1 MAKPRSFI
9 TKLRKRIAST
19 AVGASTIR
27 RMGPKGTAKLARTF
41 LAALNLSRFQVD
53 SKRKFDQVL
62 DKATDSFLKALPRE
76 AKHWG
81 LARKLLN
88 IFLRDAAYNRYLSQ
102 QFALWRLERWME
114 VPLDRQVGKQIGAS
128 PEARK
133 LTQELPRWK
142 TVIGLECNDSAKFQ
156 KVATTIARRK
166 GVTRVDLDVY
176 YWRNPAM
183 PNHRIHTNARKSSAR
198 G

>member
-1 MAKPRSFI
+1 MAKPQSFI
-9 TKLRKRIAST
+9 ATLRKRIAS
-19 AVGASTIR
+19 AAIGASTIR
-27 RMGPKGTAKLARTF
+27 GMGPKGTAKCARTF
-41 LAALNLSRFQVD
+41 LARLNLNRFRVD
-53 SKRKFDQVL
+53 SKREFGEVL
-62 DKATDSFLKALPRE
+62 DSATKSFLAALPRK

-88 IFLRDAAYNRYLSQ
+88 IFLRDAAYNRYLSRH
-102 QFALWRLERWME
+102 FGLWRIERWME
-114 VPLDRQVGKQIGAS
+114 VPLDSHVGKQLRAT
-128 PEARK
+128 PEGRRRH
-133 LTQELPRWK
+133 LPRWK
-142 TVIGLECNDSAKFQ
+142 TVIGLSYEESAELQ

-183 PNHRIHTNARKSSAR
+183 ANRRIHSDARKSGAR

>member
-1 MAKPRSFI
+1 MAKPSSFMS
-9 TKLRKRIAST
+9 TLRKRIAS
-19 AVGASTIR
+19 AAIGASTIR
-27 RMGPKGTAKLARTF
+27 GMGPKGTAKRARAF
-41 LAALNLSRFQVD
+41 LAGLNLNRFRVD
-53 SKRKFDQVL
+53 SKREFAQVL
-62 DKATDSFLKALPRE
+62 DRATDSFLAALPPK

-102 QFALWRLERWME
+102 RFALWRVERWME
-114 VPLDRQVGKQIGAS
+114 VPLDSHVGKQLRAS
-128 PEARK
+128 PEGK
-133 LTQELPRWK
+133 HLPRWK
-142 TVIGLECNDSAKFQ
+142 TVIGLAFEESTELQ
-156 KVATTIARRK
+156 RVATTVARRK

-183 PNHRIHTNARKSSAR
+183 ANRRIHTDARKSGAR